1 MWHVHGCEKGVWPG
15 MCNESVMAW
24 TVFVEFL
31 ASVAEFH
38 PRLAA
43 HLDQMMEGGEFS
55 DVFDCCRD
63 SFVECD
69 RHVFSGDV

>member
-1 MWHVHGCEKGVWPG
+1 MHGCEKGVWPG

-24 TVFVEFL
+24 TVLVAFL
-31 ASVAEFH
+31 ASGAEFH

-43 HLDQMMEGGEFS
+43 HLAQMMEGGELS

-69 RHVFSGDV
+69 RNVFSGDV